1 MPELPD
7 VYVLARSMDQA
18 LRGRTIAAVTVHQPK
33 CLNCTPAELTQA
45 VVGRSIARVGQ
56 RGKWALL
63 DLDNAWTIALNLG
76 MGGEVRLHGPERTAD
91 PRRERVVFRFSDGQQ
106 LWAHFWW
113 FGHVHL
119 VPRGDWGEHPQ
130 LGSLGPE
137 PLADDFTPARLTVLL
152 QRRRGAIKRY
162 LLDQRVIAGIGNVY
176 VQDILWYARLH
187 PLRPAASLTPEE
199 ITRLHEA
206 IRRVLQEGIRWGGG
220 PREYDVWG
228 NEGQYSAH
236 LQVGYRTGQPCPA
249 CKTPIE
255 ELRVGATMSYIC
267 PRCQRLSSDWKSHL

>member
-7 VYVLARSMDQA
+7 ICVLARSMDQA
-18 LRGRTIAAVTVHQPK
+18 LRGRVLAAVAVHQPK
-33 CLNCTPAELTQA
+33 CLNCTPAALAQA
-45 VVGRSIARVGQ
+45 VVGRSIVRARQ

-63 DLDNAWTIALNLG
+63 DLDSQWTIALNLG
-76 MGGEVRLHGPERTAD
+76 MGGEMRLQEPERIAD
-91 PRRERVVFRFSDGQQ
+91 PRRERVVFRFRDGHQ

-119 VPRGDWGEHPQ
+119 VPLDDWKGHPQ
-130 LGSLGPE
+130 LSSLGPE
-137 PLADDFTPARLTVLL
+137 PLADDFTPAHLTALL
-152 QRRRGAIKRY
+152 QRRRGAIKRC
-162 LLDQRVIAGIGNVY
+162 LLDQRIIAGIGNVY

-187 PLRPAASLTPEE
+187 PLRPAASLTAEE
-199 ITRLHEA
+199 TARLHGA
-206 IRRVLQEGIRWGGG
+206 IRHVLQEGIRWGGG

-249 CKTPIE
+249 CATPIE

-267 PRCQRLSSDWKSHL
+267 PRCQPLERP